1 MQPDL
6 SFFAAAAALAV
17 SALATVP
24 ALVAHAR
31 RIRNARPEGEK
42 SGYRD
47 RDGEATPQS
56 IAAFSNKWQ
65 KVHVLLWAG
74 VGLGCQTAFSLVL
87 NASPLHSRWFSL
99 QNWLNTASWGLLL
112 VQAIAIATNRDS
124 VRAYYQGLSLSGSSL
139 LVGGAL
145 LVQLNAASA
154 WWSAAGKTALVLC
167 TASAIAAAGLVVAS
181 LSLPRRPDVFYN
193 SRLVDRMFT
202 VSAYRR
208 LTFAWASALM
218 SVATEKGDLEL
229 ADLPGLNH
237 RMRPTDQS
245 AQWKAVNAK
254 SSVIKS
260 LLKIYGWCIFKQWT
274 TAMANTAVSYLPW
287 WITLRLLE
295 SLEARKPGD
304 PIGPRLWLLLVWLG
318 MAKLASALLESWLF
332 WTMVSDLYVPIRSQL
347 AAVIF
352 EKAMRRKN
360 VKSASKSQEKKG
372 DTNATEQNDTAQPNQ
387 QTQGEGGADT
397 SKEGDD
403 NESDN
408 TTGQKSRQA
417 VINLV
422 GVDAKRVSNFS
433 LNQYLFPT
441 SILQLVI
448 SMWFLVYLLGWIPIA
463 LGLLSVVLTI
473 PINTVFSKV
482 LFNTDKRLMKLRDAK
497 LALVNEALQGIRQ
510 VKFSALEL
518 QWEKRILDLRQKE
531 LTTLWEYFRANV
543 FLNGCWT
550 AAPIVLSLTSLGS
563 YAWLHGDL
571 AASVAFV
578 SIGILNTLDFAI
590 SAMPQLI
597 RFGIDCWVSLKRI
610 EAYLDGPEL
619 KPTRTYSDRP
629 DICLELASLAWPIDD
644 DDENK
649 ADEQQQQQQQQ
660 QQQDRFILR
669 DVNLTFPPGELSVI
683 SGKTGSG
690 KSLLLAAVLGE
701 ADLLSGSIHVPAP
714 PGLDERHDDKAHPGN
729 WVLPASIAYVGQVP
743 WIENGTL
750 RDNVLFG
757 MPFDE
762 ARYAQTLAACALN
775 KDLEALHDGD
785 KTELGVNGVNLSGGQ
800 KWRVTVARAVYSRA
814 GILVLDDIFSAV
826 DAHVSR
832 HILNQCIN
840 GPLCKG
846 RTRILVTHHVALVEK
861 HAKFIVELADG
872 CASYYS
878 ADGNTQLQD
887 DKKFLERI
895 KSIEQQPVSEE
906 SADVADDAPL
916 KRQNSKVAKKFVED
930 EARAKGSVKGRIY
943 GVYIKDSG
951 GWIYWGSLLV
961 MFLLFQAC
969 SIAQPWVVR
978 LWTGELGA
986 SSLFM
991 EAQPRLPYHS
1001 TQQTLV
1007 SGGHHHFQFEA
1018 ELSNGHAGGRGTKF
1032 WLSIYAAVC
1041 FAGVALGLIRFLVLF
1056 LATYRASK
1064 ALYEKILFAVL
1075 RAPLRWTDTVP
1086 VGRILN
1092 RFTADF
1098 DSIDG
1103 NVAHMGGWFMVTLLN
1118 AVGICVAS
1126 LFVSPLMAPV
1136 AVLCLGYCA
1145 WVGKVYLVAARPAKR
1160 LESTSKSPI
1169 FDFFGSSLTGLTT
1182 IRAFDRALPY
1192 TRTMYAKIE
1201 EYSMCSMNL
1210 YLFNRWV
1217 GWNMSVAGIVF
1228 TVVVTVFVL
1237 VQAGVDAAL
1246 AGFVLSFTMQFSDTV
1261 LMVVRAYAAVELE
1274 MNAVE
1279 RVIEY
1284 SEIETE
1290 DLSGAKAPAAW
1301 PTQGRLEVNDLIV
1314 GYAPHLPP
1322 VLKGITFQIDP
1333 AERIGVVGRTGAGKS
1348 SLTLAL
1354 FRFLEP
1360 RSGSIYVDGLDVAKI
1375 SLLDLRSRL
1384 AIIPQ
1389 DPVLF
1394 SGTIRSNLDPFDDH
1408 TDAELH
1414 DSLQRVHLVSES
1426 ESGAGSSSATVV
1438 ESDPSSSSSGDTAT
1452 NAEGTA
1458 TTAITR
1464 PRNINIFRDL
1474 SSPISEGGHNLSQ
1487 GQRQLLCLARA
1498 IVSRPKIMVLDEATS
1513 AVDMGTDAL
1522 IQRSIRDEFIG
1533 STLIVIAHR
1542 LSTIADFD
1550 RILVLGDGEVM
1561 QFGTPKEL
1569 WHAEGSLFRSM
1580 CEESG
1585 EREKLKKVI
1594 LGEEALIGE

>member
-1 MQPDL
+1 MQQDL
-6 SFFAAAAALAV
+6 SFYAAAAALAV
-17 SALATVP
+17 SALATIP
-24 ALVAHAR
+24 AIVAHTR
-31 RIRNARPEGEK
+31 RIRKNARPAGEGN
-42 SGYRD
+42 GYRD

-65 KVHVLLWAG
+65 KALILLWAG

-87 NASPLHSRWFSL
+87 NASPLHSRWLLL
-99 QNWLNTASWGLLL
+99 QSWLTTTSWGLLL
-112 VQAIAIATNRDS
+112 VQAIAIAANRDS
-124 VRAYYQGLSLSGSSL
+124 VRVYYQGMSLSGSSL

-145 LVQLNAASA
+145 LVQLNGVAPA
-154 WWSAAGKTALVLC
+154 WWSAAEKPALVLC

-193 SRLVDRMFT
+193 SRLVDRMLT

-229 ADLPGLNH
+229 TDLPGLNH
-237 RMRPTDQS
+237 QMRPTDQS
-245 AQWKAVNAK
+245 AQWKAVKAK
-254 SSVIKS
+254 TSVIKS
-260 LLKIYGWCIFKQWT
+260 LLKIYAWRIFKQWT

-360 VKSASKSQEKKG
+360 VKSTSKSQEKKG
-372 DTNATEQNDTAQPNQ
+372 DTNAAEQNDTAQPSQ
-387 QTQGEGGADT
+387 PSQGEGGGDT

-433 LNQYLFPT
+433 LYQYMFPT

-463 LGLLSVVLTI
+463 LGILSVVLTI

-482 LFNTDKRLMKLRDAK
+482 LFNTDNRLMKLRDAK

-543 FLNGCWT
+543 VLNGCWT

-597 RFGIDCWVSLKRI
+597 RFGIDCWVSVKRI

-619 KPTRTYSDRP
+619 KPTRNYSDRP
-629 DICLELASLAWPIDD
+629 DICLEHASLAWP
-644 DDENK
+644 K
-649 ADEQQQQQQQQ
+649 QQQQQQ
-660 QQQDRFILR
+660 QQQDRFTLR

-729 WVLPASIAYVGQVP
+729 WVLPAAIAYVGQVP

-775 KDLEALHDGD
+775 KDLEALPDGD
-785 KTELGVNGVNLSGGQ
+785 RTELGVNGVNLSGGQ

-832 HILNQCIN
+832 HILDHCID

-861 HAKFIVELADG
+861 HAKLIIELADG
-872 CASYYS
+872 CATYYS
-878 ADGNTQLQD
+878 GDDNAQLQD
-887 DKKFLERI
+887 RKFLERI
-895 KSIEQQPVSEE
+895 KSIEQQQPVPEE

-930 EARAKGSVKGRIY
+930 EAHAKGSVKPRIY

-951 GWIYWGSLLV
+951 GWIYWGSLLL

-969 SIAQPWVVR
+969 SIAQPWVIR
-978 LWTGELGA
+978 LWTGELET
-986 SSLFM
+986 SSIFI
-991 EAQPRLPYHS
+991 EARPRLPFYS
-1001 TQQTLV
+1001 IQQTLV
-1007 SGGHHHFQFEA
+1007 PNGHHGRLEA
-1018 ELSNGHAGGRGTKF
+1018 ELSSGHAGGRGTLF

-1098 DSIDG
+1098 DAIDG

-1136 AVLCLGYCA
+1136 AALCLGYCA

-1160 LESTSKSPI
+1160 LESTAKSPI

-1182 IRAFDRALPY
+1182 IRAFDRALPC

-1279 RVIEY
+1279 RVVEY

-1290 DLSGAKAPAAW
+1290 DFGGAKAPAAW
-1301 PTQGRLEVNDLIV
+1301 PTQGRLEVNDLVV

-1322 VLKGITFQIDP
+1322 VLKGITFQVDP

-1360 RSGSIYVDGLDVAKI
+1360 RSGSIYVDGLDVAKV

-1408 TDAELH
+1408 SDAELH
-1414 DSLQRVHLVSES
+1414 DSLQRVHLVSDS
-1426 ESGAGSSSATVV
+1426 ESGAESST
-1438 ESDPSSSSSGDTAT
+1438 T

-1458 TTAITR
+1458 TTAVTR

-1522 IQRSIRDEFIG
+1522 IQRSIRDEFVG

-1561 QFGTPKEL
+1561 QYGTPKEL
-1569 WHAEGSLFRSM
+1569 WDTEGSIFRSM

-1585 EREKLKKVI
+1585 EKEKLKKVI
-1594 LGEEALIGE
+1594 LGEEALRDE